1 MWLTLD
7 DVADLTKG
15 KHCQKTDGNIPI
27 IGSGKKPTGYTD
39 KANTGDDT
47 ITISTKGTVGKIYR
61 WRKPIWASETCLV
74 VDPKPMTLK
83 DYLYH
88 YLKKH
93 EREIQEF
100 HNCQT
105 IVEIDMSRLRKLPV
119 FVPDRYTQA
128 DIVADLERLALDI
141 SHIDKKIKAVNDLGK
156 AMAASLLNFEQVG
169 STTVNKTK
177 PIKQIDMV
185 GL

>member
-1 MWLTLD
+1 M
-7 DVADLTKG
+7 
-15 KHCQKTDGNIPI
+15 
-27 IGSGKKPTGYTD
+27 
-39 KANTGDDT
+39 
-47 ITISTKGTVGKIYR
+47 
-61 WRKPIWASETCLV
+61 V
-74 VDPKPMTLK
+74 VDPKPMILK

-156 AMAASLLNFEQVG
+156 AMAASLLNF
-169 STTVNKTK
+169 
-177 PIKQIDMV
+177 
-185 GL
+185 

>member
-7 DVADLTKG
+7 DVANLTKG
-15 KHCQKTDGNIPI
+15 KQCQKTDGNIPI

-39 KANTGDDT
+39 NSNTGDDT
-47 ITISTKGTVGKIYR
+47 ITISTKGTVGKVYR
-61 WRKPIWASETCLV
+61 WREPIWASESCLV
-74 VDPKPMTLK
+74 VDPKPMIFK

-93 EREIQEF
+93 EREIQEY
-100 HNCQT
+100 HNCET
-105 IVEIDMSRLRKLPV
+105 IAEMDMNRLKKLPI
-119 FVPDRYTQA
+119 FVPARYTQA

-141 SHIDKKIKAVNDLGK
+141 SHIDKKIKAVNALSK